1 MTNARL
7 AVNLGIFAA
16 IVGGLVWL
24 GTKDEPKATKP
35 RKTTP
40 ARPARRRRAIVAS

>member
-16 IVGGLVWL
+16 IVGGLVYL
-24 GTKDEPKATKP
+24 GTKDTPKTGKP
-35 RKTTP
+35 RKT
-40 ARPARRRRAIVAS
+40 AKNRSRRR